1 VKEELTYICPFC
13 EREVRVGVPC
23 GGCTR
28 KQKTAPAKVKRF
40 WEQDQMYDGLD
51 LPEEDFDY
59 DEFVAR
65 EFGHVPHKQLGVK
78 WYWWW
83 IGVVLL
89 VVMTMFS
96 FYLF

>member
-1 VKEELTYICPFC
+1 MKEELTYICPFC

>member
-1 VKEELTYICPFC
+1 MRGAGGYAVWRLHEEAKDRAC
-13 EREVRVGVPC
+13 EGEAV
-23 GGCTR
+23 
-28 KQKTAPAKVKRF
+28 
-40 WEQDQMYDGLD
+40 WEQEQMCDGLD

-89 VVMTMFS
+89 VVMAMFS
-96 FYLF
+96 LYLF

>member
-28 KQKTAPAKVKRF
+28 KQKTAPAKVKWF

>member
-1 VKEELTYICPFC
+1 
-13 EREVRVGVPC
+13 
-23 GGCTR
+23 
-28 KQKTAPAKVKRF
+28 
-40 WEQDQMYDGLD
+40 MYDGLD
-51 LPEEDFDY
+51 LPDEDFDY